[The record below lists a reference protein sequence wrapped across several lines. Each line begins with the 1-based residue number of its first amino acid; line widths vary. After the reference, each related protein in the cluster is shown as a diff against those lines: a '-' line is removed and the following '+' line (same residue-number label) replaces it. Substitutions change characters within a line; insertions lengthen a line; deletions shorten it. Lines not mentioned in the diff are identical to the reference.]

1 MTYLTDGRG
10 QAGRYRQEG
19 ATYHPLFH
27 CQWRGRI
34 GCAIKFRTEEV
45 NLDWV
50 FNNTPVF
57 FLRDPAKFPH
67 FIHTQKPCPTVQLLP
82 KNLHAHLCFLFL
94 SFSLLSFRFMILFG
108 DRGIPRGHAFQHGYA
123 GHTFKFVNASG
134 EWVYVKIHVRSNQG
148 VKTFTQEEG
157 VKLAGEIPDVHNE
170 DLFNQIEKG
179 DFPSWTVSVQ
189 TMTEAQ
195 AEAFRY
201 SVFDLIKIWSHTDYP
216 LRPVGKITL
225 NKNPENYFAE
235 IEQVAFSPSHLFRP
249 RIDCDNRDPDGDTPS
264 RLVSIRRP
272 NLPRTRPRSIFSRI
286 RPELQPWV
294 KASGAESIK
303 VPLTDEIATSIDRC
317 YFRHYASWF
326 GGGASARTIAHIPMV
341 NMLDDHVDGFGTY
354 RHDSHSSSTR
364 SVPVVTSG
372 ICSFSSSSHPPPTR
386 IDSARSCLSHATRLH
401 LTLA

>member
-1 MTYLTDGRG
+1 MFWDYAY
-10 QAGRYRQEG
+10 Q
-19 ATYHPLFH
+19 
-27 CQWRGRI
+27 
-34 GCAIKFRTEEV
+34 
-45 NLDWV
+45 
-50 FNNTPVF
+50 
-57 FLRDPAKFPH
+57 
-67 FIHTQKPCPTVQLLP
+67 
-82 KNLHAHLCFLFL
+82 
-94 SFSLLSFRFMILFG
+94 FMILFG

-341 NMLDDHVDGFGTY
+341 NMLD
-354 RHDSHSSSTR
+354 
-364 SVPVVTSG
+364 
-372 ICSFSSSSHPPPTR
+372 
-386 IDSARSCLSHATRLH
+386 
-401 LTLA
+401 